1 MIDIFAAGILAA
13 GVLGLIQGLTEF
25 LPVSSSAHLILVPW
39 LFGWKPEGLFFDV
52 SLHVGTAIAVLAY
65 FWSDW
70 VALARET
77 IRGLVE
83 GKPLAND
90 QRRLAWLLVVATI
103 PAMMV
108 GLAFEKSVEEHLRSP
123 LVTVV
128 TLIGIGIL
136 LYFADRQGNRDRTLK
151 NLGLRDSIWIGM
163 SQALALIPGVS
174 RSGITISTALFRDVD
189 RPAATRFSFLMSTP
203 VIVGASLL
211 EGWRFVKTMRHPV
224 LSQEALLTARHPWIV
239 LAVGIATAAITG
251 FFCIRYF
258 LRYIETNTFFP
269 FVVYRFALAGIVLL
283 FYFRSY

>member
-1 MIDIFAAGILAA
+1 MYAAGILAA
-13 GVLGLIQGLTEF
+13 AVLGLIQGLTEF

-39 LFGWKPEGLFFDV
+39 LLGWKSEGLFFDV
-52 SLHVGTAIAVLAY
+52 SLHIGTAIAVLAY

-70 VALARET
+70 MALARET
-77 IRGLVE
+77 IHGLVE
-83 GKPLAND
+83 GKPFAND

-108 GLAFEKSVEEHLRSP
+108 GLVFEKSVEERLRSP

-128 TLIGIGIL
+128 TLIGIGVL
-136 LYFADRQGNRDRTLK
+136 LYFADRRGNRDRTLK

-174 RSGITISTALFRDVD
+174 RSGITISTALLRDVD
-189 RPAATRFSFLMSTP
+189 RPAATRFSFLLSTP

-211 EGWRFVKTMRHPV
+211 EGWHFVKTLRHPV
-224 LSQEALLTARHPWIV
+224 LSQEALLTTRHPWIV

-258 LRYIETNTFFP
+258 LRYVQTNTFFP
-269 FVVYRFALAGIVLL
+269 FVVYRIALAGIVLL
-283 FYFRSY
+283 FYFRA